1 MRGLLF
7 TLTLTNRSDFASAKR
22 MTRKSARQA
31 ARFAFSYLSNGG
43 TAPPRPSREEARR
56 FVAVQNAQIRGTLR
70 ALERSGIS
78 GIQQFDESG
87 GRGPLG
93 ARVSKGQPTAAF
105 QPPGRYSHS
114 APEASFSQPSSPP
127 TLDGVSGTTCLPPC
141 RTIAP
146 DREQDDPASRPTAP
160 RRPPSS
166 PLVWSDLLAALPSEM
181 SHGLALV
188 FTKAIRQRGSSGGP

>member
-1 MRGLLF
+1 VRGLLF

-22 MTRKSARQA
+22 MTRKSARLA

-56 FVAVQNAQIRGTLR
+56 FVAVQNAQIQGTLR
-70 ALERSGIS
+70 TLERSGIS
-78 GIQQFDESG
+78 GIQQFEESG

-127 TLDGVSGTTCLPPC
+127 ALDGVSGTACLPPC

-146 DREQDDPASRPTAP
+146 DREQDDPASRPTGH
-160 RRPPSS
+160 RRPVS
-166 PLVWSDLLAALPSEM
+166 PLLLQYVHLKSLRSDLGY
-181 SHGLALV
+181 GLALV
-188 FTKAIRQRGSSGGP
+188 LTAVIRSRG